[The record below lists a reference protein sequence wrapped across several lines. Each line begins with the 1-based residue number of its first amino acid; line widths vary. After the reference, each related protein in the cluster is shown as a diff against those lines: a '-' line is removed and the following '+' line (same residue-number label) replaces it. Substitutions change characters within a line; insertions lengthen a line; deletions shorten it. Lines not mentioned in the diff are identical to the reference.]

1 MNITKI
7 LLNAL
12 NLAGISRLEK
22 DCCLGIY
29 LSLNK
34 IPRETCG
41 GITTACITACMYYIC
56 LFILNSSHS
65 NAEHSANINEQRT
78 SNERI

>member
-41 GITTACITACMYYIC
+41 GITTACMYYIC